1 MEEYKDF
8 DFLNIQW
15 DDSIKSVIMTW
26 KKFAKG
32 EDFRMGLNEGVNLVN
47 LKGGSNWLADLRDL
61 GTVIKED
68 QEWSN
73 NDWYPRAIAA
83 GVRFMAII
91 MPKSFISA
99 LSVKN
104 ILTKV
109 EDIKVE
115 TQYFGSLEDA
125 KLWLSNK

>member
-26 KKFAKG
+26 KKFAQG
-32 EDFRMGLNEGVNLVN
+32 DDFRMGLNEGVNLVSQ
-47 LKGGSNWLADLRDL
+47 KGGSNWLADLRDL
-61 GTVIKED
+61 GAVTKED
-68 QEWSN
+68 QQWSN
-73 NDWYPRAIAA
+73 EDWYPRAIAV

-99 LSVKN
+99 LTVKN

-109 EDIKVE
+109 EDIHVE

-125 KLWLSNK
+125 KLWLSK